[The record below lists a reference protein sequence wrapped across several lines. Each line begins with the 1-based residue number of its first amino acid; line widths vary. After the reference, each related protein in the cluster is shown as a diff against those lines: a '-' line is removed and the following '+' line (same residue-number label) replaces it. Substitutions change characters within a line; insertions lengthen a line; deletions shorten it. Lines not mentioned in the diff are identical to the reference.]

1 MAKPAKLRTPVH
13 PDTIL
18 KLDLLEPLGMS
29 INQLAK
35 ELRVPANRLSQIVR
49 GRRGITADTSLR
61 LARYFG
67 FSPEYWLNMQAHYDL
82 EVIRRHSIAKIERER
97 SGLARQLSS
106 AAGLS
111 ALTAAARCAGGCVQL
126 IAAYR
131 SECRLCLCKLP

>member
-13 PDTIL
+13 PGAIL

-29 INQLAK
+29 LNRVAK

-49 GRRGITADTSLR
+49 GKRGITADTSLR

-82 EVIRRHSIAKIERER
+82 EVIRRQSIAKIEREVKPR
-97 SGLARQLSS
+97 V
-106 AAGLS
+106 AA
-111 ALTAAARCAGGCVQL
+111 
-126 IAAYR
+126 
-131 SECRLCLCKLP
+131 